1 MNEKPEK
8 RMPPRGEIATIH
20 LITNA
25 KTGAFIVNTGDTLEV
40 VEKLS
45 GFKLTKADGRAY
57 YIPFTSVA
65 FIRFEKREEP
75 ADEEPETPEEP
86 NEEPVNNGGGAP
98 QR

>member
-1 MNEKPEK
+1 MNDKPEK
-8 RMPPRGEIATIH
+8 KIPIRGDIATIH
-20 LITNA
+20 LITTA

-65 FIRFEKREEP
+65 FIRFEKREAPE
-75 ADEEPETPEEP
+75 EEPEEDEKPET
-86 NEEPVNNGGGAP
+86 NNGGGAP